1 MNKKRIFDLF
11 MVAFV
16 FLFLHVSTYANE
28 KFNDKLGSFTFIVLL
43 LMVYIYALFIE
54 RYFEDIQKWV
64 RNITICFALLVVAVV
79 SLWIGYF

>member
-1 MNKKRIFDLF
+1 MSKKRLF
-11 MVAFV
+11 ELFIVTFV
-16 FLFLHVSTYANE
+16 FLFLHVSTYTNE
-28 KFNDKLGSFTFIVLL
+28 KFNDKFGSFTFIVLL

>member
-1 MNKKRIFDLF
+1 MNKKGIFELF
-11 MVAFV
+11 IVAFV
-16 FLFLHVSTYANE
+16 FLFLHVSTYTNE
-28 KFNDKLGSFTFIVLL
+28 KFNDKFGSFTFIVLL

>member
-1 MNKKRIFDLF
+1 MNKKRIFELF
-11 MVAFV
+11 IVAFV
-16 FLFLHVSTYANE
+16 FLFLHVSTYTNE
-28 KFNDKLGSFTFIVLL
+28 KFNDKLGSFTFVVLL

-79 SLWIGYF
+79 ALWIGYF

>member
-1 MNKKRIFDLF
+1 MNKKRIFELF
-11 MVAFV
+11 IVAFV
-16 FLFLHVSTYANE
+16 FLFLHVSTYTNE

-54 RYFEDIQKWV
+54 RYFGDIQKWV
-64 RNITICFALLVVAVV
+64 RNITFCLALSVVVLV

>member
-1 MNKKRIFDLF
+1 MNKKRIFELF

-16 FLFLHVSTYANE
+16 FLFLHVSTYTNE

-54 RYFEDIQKWV
+54 RYFEDIQKWI